1 MGLFLVGP
9 MGAGKSAIGRELARI
24 LSRPFFDSDVVIQE
38 RTGADIG
45 FIFEREGEAGFRV
58 RERQVI
64 DELTLIPDAV
74 VATGGGAIVDAGNRE
89 ALVSRGTVFYLHT
102 SVEHQLARTQAGKTR
117 PLLETDDPAERLA
130 ALYTQRHPLYVE
142 IADHTVSTDG
152 RRVRS
157 VALEIAGLV
166 ECDK

>member
-9 MGAGKSAIGRELARI
+9 MGAGKSAIGRELARV
-24 LSRPFFDSDVVIQE
+24 LDRPFFDSDLVIQE

-45 FIFEREGEAGFRV
+45 FIFDREGEAGFRA

-64 DELTLIPDAV
+64 DELTSIPDAV
-74 VATGGGAIVDAGNRE
+74 VATGGGAVLDAGNRDVL
-89 ALVSRGTVFYLHT
+89 ASRGTVVYLFT
-102 SVEHQLARTQAGKTR
+102 SVEHQLARTRAGKTR
-117 PLLETDDPAERLA
+117 PLLETADPAGRLA
-130 ALYTQRHPLYVE
+130 ALYAERDPLYRA

-157 VALEIAGLV
+157 VAREIAGLV
-166 ECDK
+166 A